1 MRKSGLCSNDL
12 LKVYNTVIRPAIEYS
27 AVVYHSL
34 ISNDMAEKLEGMQRQ
49 AMRII
54 YGWDGNIRDKME
66 NKGIESLQDRREE
79 MVLKFALKNEKN
91 QKYGQKW
98 FKKSEETNRE
108 ARSTTRKKY
117 QEQFC
122 RTDRL
127 KNNPINYMTKK
138 LNEHY
143 SK

>member
-1 MRKSGLCSNDL
+1 
-12 LKVYNTVIRPAIEYS
+12 
-27 AVVYHSL
+27 
-34 ISNDMAEKLEGMQRQ
+34 
-49 AMRII
+49 MRII
-54 YGWDGNIRDKME
+54 YGWDGNIRDTME
-66 NKGIESLQDRREE
+66 TKGIESLQDRREE
-79 MVLKFALKNEKN
+79 MVLKFALKNEENKR
-91 QKYGQKW
+91 YGQRW
-98 FKKSEETNRE
+98 FKKSEETIRE
-108 ARSTTRKKY
+108 VRSTTRKKY